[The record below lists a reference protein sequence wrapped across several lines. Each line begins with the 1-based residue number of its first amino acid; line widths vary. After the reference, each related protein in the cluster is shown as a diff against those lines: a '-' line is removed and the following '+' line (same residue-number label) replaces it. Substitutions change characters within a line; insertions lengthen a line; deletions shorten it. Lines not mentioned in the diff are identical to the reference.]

1 MKIRYYLLRFVKCR
15 EIYRGTLI
23 ILNAYDRITCM
34 HMLEMK
40 KKAVSLKI
48 SMMFISNFDKLIA
61 KLRKKKESKHK
72 LLISEI
78 KEVTQP

>member
-1 MKIRYYLLRFVKCR
+1 MKIRYYLSRFVKCS

-40 KKAVSLKI
+40 KK
-48 SMMFISNFDKLIA
+48 KLFLWKYLIFYQQFWQA
-61 KLRKKKESKHK
+61 YSQLRKKKSKHK

>member
-1 MKIRYYLLRFVKCR
+1 MKIRYYLSRFAKCS

-34 HMLEMK
+34 HMLEME

-48 SMMFISNFDKLIA
+48 SVIFISNFDKLIA
-61 KLRKKKESKHK
+61 KLRKKESKHK

>member
-15 EIYRGTLI
+15 EIYRRTLI

-48 SMMFISNFDKLIA
+48 SMIFISNFDKLIA

>member
-1 MKIRYYLLRFVKCR
+1 MKIRYYLSRFVKCS

-40 KKAVSLKI
+40 KKSCFFENI
-48 SMMFISNFDKLIA
+48 WFFISNFDKLIA
-61 KLRKKKESKHK
+61 N
-72 LLISEI
+72 
-78 KEVTQP
+78 

>member
-1 MKIRYYLLRFVKCR
+1 MY
-15 EIYRGTLI
+15 
-23 ILNAYDRITCM
+23 AYVRN
-34 HMLEMK
+34 E

-48 SMMFISNFDKLIA
+48 SMIFISNFDKLIA